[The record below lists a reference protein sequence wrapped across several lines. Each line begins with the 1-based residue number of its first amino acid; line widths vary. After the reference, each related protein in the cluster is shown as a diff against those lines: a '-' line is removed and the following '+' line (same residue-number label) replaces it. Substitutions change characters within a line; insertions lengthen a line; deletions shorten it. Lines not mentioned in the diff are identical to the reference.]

1 MKGRTE
7 LVHVLCEEMAADVGE
22 VPSDVLPHV
31 YSFLVQNN
39 FNKSANSLVKE
50 CGAVSPRG

>member
-7 LVHVLCEEMAADVGE
+7 LVHVACGEMATGVGE

-31 YSFLVQNN
+31 YSFLVENN
-39 FNKSANSLVKE
+39 FNKAANSLVKE
-50 CGAVSPRG
+50 CGAVGPCG